1 MQKEGE
7 HLLGWIDAGCPN
19 DGKGKPS
26 RGSSS
31 MALFLNTIVQGKEIK
46 QVEIIKT
53 IVLFYCVFRL
63 GYYQVCLLF

>member
-7 HLLGWIDAGCPN
+7 HLLGRIDAGCPN
-19 DGKGKPS
+19 DGKAKPS

-46 QVEIIKT
+46 QEK
-53 IVLFYCVFRL
+53 
-63 GYYQVCLLF
+63 

>member
-1 MQKEGE
+1 MEKEGE

-19 DGKGKPS
+19 DGKAKPS

-31 MALFLNTIVQGKEIK
+31 MAPFLNTIVQGKEIK

-53 IVLFYCVFRL
+53 IVLFTVFL
-63 GYYQVCLLF
+63 GYGYYQVCLRF